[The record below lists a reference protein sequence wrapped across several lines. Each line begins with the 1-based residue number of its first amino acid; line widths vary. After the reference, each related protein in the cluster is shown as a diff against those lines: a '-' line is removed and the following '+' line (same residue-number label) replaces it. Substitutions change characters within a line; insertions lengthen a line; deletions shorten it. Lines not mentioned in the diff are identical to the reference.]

1 MNPVVMRQIK
11 TFSMAYLLSLYYE
24 IRLYQTSGYFTL
36 KNQGVFPLFFMGA
49 KTNGMVLLCI
59 YSGCTC

>member
-1 MNPVVMRQIK
+1 
-11 TFSMAYLLSLYYE
+11 MAYLLSLYYE